1 MMTDPLSDMFTRI
14 RNANSIG
21 RRVVPMPASKLKV
34 RVAEVLKN
42 EGYISSYE
50 VLEGQPSSTLR
61 LTLKYGL
68 DGERVIRSLDRVSK
82 PGCRVYLPARQLKP
96 VLRGLGIYIVSTP
109 KGVVSDREARKMN
122 VGGEILCKVC

>member
-61 LTLKYGL
+61 LTLK
-68 DGERVIRSLDRVSK
+68 
-82 PGCRVYLPARQLKP
+82 
-96 VLRGLGIYIVSTP
+96 
-109 KGVVSDREARKMN
+109 
-122 VGGEILCKVC
+122 